1 MIENPSIV
9 NIANLIKRLILVLLT
24 ILAIAI
30 VGLSLIASFNQPQ
43 IQSQLELSQT
53 NLLLHAAQWQEDEN
67 NPNSNLKALRTTLIG
82 EEPFKA
88 ALNQYQNAQSSVQL
102 SIKDKLQAL
111 KDPELDPLKLQQL
124 QIETL
129 LLEKSSA
136 ELGVKL
142 GLLQVQNDAI
152 PAALKTWEKIIKVDQ
167 PKAVTRLS
175 AESAKVLVSLWQ
187 NSPKLSL
194 EIEEKIQKYLSGW
207 FRYKALDQLYKL
219 QQRLPELAA
228 LQKSEQ
234 IIAEQAIE
242 KLALVTGIPG
252 FGLLTGSGLLLVLGI
267 QWLLTFRKS
276 DPANPN
282 SGPILMRNSRLAW
295 ETPWGGETIWEVL
308 IFGFFFVG
316 QILIPLLLPIAFA
329 LLHINPAN
337 FDVRNKAIYILINYL
352 LLASGGLGTLYLCLK
367 PFLPLPEGW
376 FRIKLGGNWFLWGVG
391 GYLVAVP
398 LVLFVSLL
406 NQQIWHGNGGSNP
419 ILPIALENNDSIA
432 LAVFFG
438 TASIAAPIFEEIM
451 FRGFLLSSLTRY
463 LPVWGAILVSG
474 FVFAI
479 AHLNISEVL
488 PLAVL
493 GIVLGFVYTRSRNL
507 LASMLV
513 HCLWN
518 SVTLLSL
525 FLLGSGDL

>member
-1 MIENPSIV
+1 MTEKPLFF
-9 NIANLIKRLILVLLT
+9 NIANIIKRSILIILSV
-24 ILAIAI
+24 LAIAI
-30 VGLSLIASFNQPQ
+30 VGLSLIASLNQPQ
-43 IQSQLELSQT
+43 IQSELELSQT
-53 NLLLHAAQWQEDEN
+53 NLLLHAAEWQEEN
-67 NPNSNLKALRTTLIG
+67 SPNSSLETARIALIG

-88 ALNQYQNAQSSVQL
+88 ALNQYQEAENSAQL
-102 SIKDKLQAL
+102 SIKNKFQEL
-111 KDPELDPLKLQQL
+111 KNPELDPLKRQQL
-124 QIETL
+124 QIEIL

-142 GLLQVQNDAI
+142 GLLQIQNGKTE
-152 PAALKTWEKIIKVDQ
+152 AALKTWQDIIKIDQ
-167 PKAVTRLS
+167 PKTVTLPS
-175 AESAKVLVSLWQ
+175 VEKAKILLSLWR
-187 NSPKLSL
+187 NPPELSP
-194 EIEEKIQKYLSGW
+194 EIEVKIQKYLDGW
-207 FRYKALDQLYKL
+207 FRYKSLNQLYQL
-219 QQRLPELAA
+219 QQRLPELES
-228 LQKSEQ
+228 LQASEQ

-242 KLALVTGIPG
+242 KLLLVTGIPG
-252 FGLLTGSGLLLVLGI
+252 FGLLIGSGLMIFLGI
-267 QWLLTFRKS
+267 QWLLTFKQS
-276 DPANPN
+276 DPENP
-282 SGPILMRNSRLAW
+282 SAGPILMRNSSLAW

-316 QILIPLLLPIAFA
+316 QILIPLLLPISFAF
-329 LLHINPAN
+329 LHINPAS
-337 FDVRNKAIYILINYL
+337 FDARNKAFYILVNYL
-352 LLASGGLGTLYLCLK
+352 LLAGGGLGTLYLCLR

-376 FRIKLGGNWFLWGVG
+376 FRVKLGGNWFLWGVG

-488 PLAVL
+488 PLAIL

-513 HCLWN
+513 HSLWN

-525 FLLGSGDL
+525 FLLGSDG

>member
-1 MIENPSIV
+1 MIEKPSIV
-9 NIANLIKRLILVLLT
+9 NIANIIRRAILVILT

-30 VGLSLIASFNQPQ
+30 VGLSLVASFSQPQ

-53 NLLLHAAQWQEDEN
+53 NLLLHAAEWQAEN
-67 NPNSNLKALRTTLIG
+67 SPNSSLATIRTALIG

-88 ALNQYQNAQSSVQL
+88 ALKQYQDAENFSQF
-102 SIKDKLQAL
+102 SIKNKFQEL
-111 KDPELDPLKLQQL
+111 KIPQLEPLKRQQL
-124 QIETL
+124 QLEIL

-136 ELGVKL
+136 ALGVKL
-142 GLLQVQNDAI
+142 GLLQIQNGKTE
-152 PAALKTWEKIIKVDQ
+152 AALKTWQNIITIDQ
-167 PKAVTRLS
+167 TTTVTLPS
-175 AESAKVLVSLWQ
+175 VESAKILVALWE
-187 NSPKLSL
+187 NSPELL
-194 EIEEKIQKYLSGW
+194 PGIEGKIQKYLHGW
-207 FRYKALDQLYKL
+207 FRYKALSQLYQL
-219 QQRLPELAA
+219 QQRLPELAT

-242 KLALVTGIPG
+242 KLALVVGIPG
-252 FGLLTGSGLLLVLGI
+252 FGLLIGSALLLFLGI
-267 QWLLTFRKS
+267 QWLLTFKQS
-276 DPANPN
+276 DSANPN
-282 SGPILMRNSRLAW
+282 SVPILMRNSRLAW

-316 QILIPLLLPIAFA
+316 QILIPLLLPIAFVF
-329 LLHINPAN
+329 LHINPAN
-337 FDVRNKAIYILINYL
+337 FDVRNKAIYILVNYL
-352 LLASGGLGTLYLCLK
+352 LLAGGGLGTLYLCLK

-376 FRIKLGGNWFLWGVG
+376 FRIKLGGNWFFWGVG

-419 ILPIALENNDSIA
+419 ILPIALENNDHIA

-488 PLAVL
+488 PLAIL